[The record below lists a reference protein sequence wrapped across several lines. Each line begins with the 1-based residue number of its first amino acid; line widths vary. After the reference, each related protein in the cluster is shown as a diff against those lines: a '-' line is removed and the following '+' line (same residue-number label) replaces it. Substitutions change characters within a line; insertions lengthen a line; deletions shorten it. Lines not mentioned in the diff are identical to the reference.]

1 MSSNNESFD
10 VVIIGSGP
18 GGYVAAVRAGQL
30 GLRTA
35 IIEKDKNL
43 GGTCLLR
50 GCIPT
55 KALLHTADVY
65 EEFKHSKEI
74 GIVAEGVSLDFEQA
88 QKRKNKV
95 VLKLAKGV
103 EFLMKK
109 NNVKVFK
116 GTGHIDGPGR
126 ITATADDGSTTQI
139 EAKNI
144 LIATGSV
151 PRSLPNLDID
161 GQHVI
166 TSDEVLEL
174 TDIPKSMIVL
184 GAGAVGV
191 EFASMYSRFGSDVT
205 ILELLPRLLPIED
218 EDISAELAKSF
229 KKQGIKSF
237 TGANFQSATV
247 ADGLVRVTA
256 RVGDQDREF
265 TAEKLLVA
273 VGRRAYTDGLGL
285 DNINV
290 EMERGYIKV
299 DEYMRTS
306 APNVYAIGD
315 VVPTP
320 WLAHVASAE
329 GIVAVET
336 IAGKDARP
344 VNYDRVP
351 NCTYCAPEVGS
362 VGLTEAK
369 ARERGY
375 DVKIGK
381 FPIPVIAKAQILGAT
396 EGLVKVVSDARYD
409 ELLGVHII
417 GPHATELVIEGCVA
431 LQMESTVEELIHTMH
446 AHPTV
451 SETFHEAVE
460 DAHGMVIHI

>member
-1 MSSNNESFD
+1 MSSNNGAFD
-10 VVIIGSGP
+10 VVVIGAGP
-18 GGYVAAVRAGQL
+18 GGYVAAIRAGQL
-30 GLRTA
+30 GLKTA

-55 KALLHTADVY
+55 KALLHTADVF
-65 EEFKHSKEI
+65 EEFKHARDI
-74 GIVAEGVSLDFEQA
+74 GVVADGVSLDFPQA

-109 NNVKVFK
+109 NKVQVFK
-116 GTGHIDGPGR
+116 GAARIEKPGQITVTREDG
-126 ITATADDGSTTQI
+126 TSDAVET
-139 EAKNI
+139 KNI
-144 LIATGSV
+144 IIATGSV
-151 PRSLPNLDID
+151 PRSLPTLPID
-161 GQHVI
+161 GQHII
-166 TSDEVLEL
+166 TSDEILEL
-174 TDIPKSMIVL
+174 SEIPKSLIVL

-191 EFASMYSRFGSDVT
+191 EFASMYARFGSDVVL
-205 ILELLPRLLPIED
+205 LELLPRLLPIED
-218 EDISAELAKSF
+218 EEISAELLKSF

-237 TGANFQSATV
+237 TGANFQSAV
-247 ADGLVRVTA
+247 VEDGNIRATA
-256 RVGDQDREF
+256 RIGEQDREF

-285 DNINV
+285 ENTKV
-290 EMERGYIKV
+290 ELERGYIKV
-299 DEYMRTS
+299 DEYMRTAES
-306 APNVYAIGD
+306 GIYAIGD

-329 GIVAVET
+329 GILAVEHM
-336 IAGKDARP
+336 AGKEARP
-344 VNYDRVP
+344 INYDRVP
-351 NCTYCAPEVGS
+351 NCTYCQPEVAS

-375 DVKIGK
+375 DVKVGR
-381 FPIPVIAKAQILGAT
+381 FPIPVIAKAQILGAA
-396 EGLVKVVSDARYD
+396 EGIVKIVSDKKYD
-409 ELLGVHII
+409 EVLGVHII
-417 GPHATELVIEGCVA
+417 GPHATELVVEGCVA

-451 SETFHEAVE
+451 SETIHEAVE
-460 DAHGMVIHI
+460 DVHGLMIHF